1 MANEVKRWKATML
14 RDDGN
19 FQEIEVVD
27 AKDHERIVAA
37 KDAEIA
43 TLKKSL
49 EDSMAQV
56 MVAVHGETNT
66 GWPHEKKLHETIAE
80 QKRVIEF
87 MKSEFQKLAK
97 HETRVGASHVELSV
111 VEAYRKLAAEVI
123 SEIETKLGMK

>member
-1 MANEVKRWKATML
+1 MANEVKRWTS
-14 RDDGN
+14 
-19 FQEIEVVD
+19 IE
-27 AKDHERIVAA
+27 ASMHW
-37 KDAEIA
+37 
-43 TLKKSL
+43 LKKPGEPEWVLSTDFDVAIANKDGKIAVL
-49 EDSMAQV
+49 TEGRDKLYQASMSYI
-56 MVAVHGETNT
+56 
-66 GWPHEKKLHETIAE
+66 ETISE